1 MDKEEVLKQLF
12 QLPKDDILD
21 IFEIIK
27 GYKERVN
34 KSFKDTLLMRSVF
47 MNGYHSSKEF
57 YTLNNITKDNM
68 LANAL
73 NYETSNIKA
82 YLKLKE
88 LLNINDE
95 IFRKILLQLKEV
107 E

>member
-1 MDKEEVLKQLF
+1 MDKKEVLQELF

-21 IFEIIK
+21 IFDIIK
-27 GYKERVN
+27 GYKERLN
-34 KSFKDTLLMRSVF
+34 KSCKDTLLMRSVF

-57 YTLNNITKDNM
+57 YTVNNLTKDNM
-68 LANAL
+68 LSNAL
-73 NYETSNIKA
+73 NYETTNVKA

-88 LLNINDE
+88 LLNIDDE